1 MATSRC
7 GAKLLTLWP
16 LAQSLS
22 SVCLTSPFI
31 PSPACYGSKA
41 MGTCGST
48 EAKPRH
54 DDIRARLGANP
65 SSPKTP
71 SPRRGRVA
79 PKSQAWPAGRLG
91 SFSNHGWE
99 EKPPSIFATKGPVKP
114 KVNQDRI
121 FITPKIND
129 RDDCWLFACFD
140 GNVHKVKKWLSKQA
154 MSLYA

>member
-1 MATSRC
+1 MTS
-7 GAKLLTLWP
+7 AP
-16 LAQSLS
+16 
-22 SVCLTSPFI
+22 
-31 PSPACYGSKA
+31 
-41 MGTCGST
+41 
-48 EAKPRH
+48 
-54 DDIRARLGANP
+54 RLGANP

-140 GNVHKVKKWLSKQA
+140 GNGPQGEKVAEQA
-154 MSLYA
+154 GYELVQRD